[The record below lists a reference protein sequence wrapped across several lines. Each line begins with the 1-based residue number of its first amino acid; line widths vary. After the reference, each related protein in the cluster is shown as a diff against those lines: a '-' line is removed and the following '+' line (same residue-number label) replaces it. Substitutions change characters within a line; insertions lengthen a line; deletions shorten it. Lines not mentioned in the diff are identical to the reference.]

1 MVRYASGMRYMDPVD
16 QLNLEAGVFRRY
28 HAAMMRT
35 LLVGEASDYQ
45 RHVFSQCAKG
55 SKP

>member
-16 QLNLEAGVFRRY
+16 QLQSEWAGVFRRY

-45 RHVFSQCAKG
+45 RHVFFCARRA
-55 SKP
+55 